1 MCKGQA
7 TGLLLCVKDK
17 QHVYCCVK
25 RTSNMF
31 IVVCDGQATGLLLC
45 VMDKQQVY
53 CCV

>member
-1 MCKGQA
+1 MCNGQA

-31 IVVCDGQATGLLLC
+31 IVLCNGQATCLLLF
-45 VMDKQQVY
+45 VMGKL
-53 CCV
+53 

>member
-7 TGLLLCVKDK
+7 TGLLFCVMDK
-17 QHVYCCVK
+17 QQVYC
-25 RTSNMF
+25 
-31 IVVCDGQATGLLLC
+31 VCDGQALGLLLC